1 MKLDVLFMGAHP
13 DDVELGCGG
22 TVHKLV
28 KKGYKVGIAD
38 LTRGELGTRGTEEI
52 RAQEAKD
59 AAEILGV
66 AVRDNCGIS
75 DGHIEINREN
85 KIKVI
90 EMIRKY
96 APDLMIIPYWSDRH
110 PDHANASKLIKECIY
125 YAGTEKW
132 PVNTPTSVLP
142 AHRPKN
148 YFYYMLAEPFEPNI
162 IVDITEEKEV
172 RIKAFQ
178 AFKSQFHVP
187 GHVSNEKE
195 TWISK
200 PEFAESLTAR
210 IGFYGFLIGT
220 RYAEPFFS
228 EKPLRIDDLM
238 MFGK

>member
-1 MKLDVLFMGAHP
+1 MKLDVLAFGAHP

-22 TVHKLV
+22 TIHKLV

-38 LTRGELGTRGTEEI
+38 LTRGELGTRGTEAI

-66 AVRDNCGIS
+66 IVRDNCGIS

-85 KIKVI
+85 KIRVI

-96 APDLMIIPYWSDRH
+96 QPELMLIPYFSDRH
-110 PDHANASKLIKECIY
+110 PDHVNASKLIKECVY

-132 PVNTPTSVLP
+132 PVNIPTTQLP

-148 YFYYMLAEPFEPNI
+148 FLYYMLAEPFEPNV
-162 IVDITEEKEV
+162 IVDVTDEV
-172 RIKAFQ
+172 DVRVKAFQ
-178 AFKSQFHVP
+178 AFKSQFYVP
-187 GHVSNEKE
+187 GHESNEKE

-200 PEFAESLTAR
+200 PEFAESLLAR
-210 IGFYGFLIGT
+210 LGFYGFQINT
-220 RYAEPFFS
+220 RYAEAFYS
-228 EKPLRIDDLM
+228 EKPIRIDDLM
-238 MFGK
+238 MLGK